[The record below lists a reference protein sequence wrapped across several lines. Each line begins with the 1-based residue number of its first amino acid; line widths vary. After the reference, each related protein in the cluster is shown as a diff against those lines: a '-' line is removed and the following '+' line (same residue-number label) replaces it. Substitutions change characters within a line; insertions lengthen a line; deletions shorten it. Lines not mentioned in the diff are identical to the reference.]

1 MARFLKN
8 RSMVQGKSP
17 GELTFVGKQKVEHPS
32 IRMIQYNQYTLQEQE
47 FSSLREAKEA
57 CDEECV
63 TWIDIVGLHETNVIA
78 SAEQLFGL
86 HPLTLEDIV
95 NTGQRPKVEEF
106 DSYISVMIKMM
117 RWEPTDGKIHSEQL
131 AIVWG
136 SRVLLTFQERA
147 GDVFDSVRERIRTGK
162 GRVRRS
168 GPDYLAYTLIDSIM
182 DNYLLL
188 IERLGE
194 EIEALE
200 PIFSDEPS
208 PVTLQKINQNQREL
222 HFLRASI
229 RPARDALRE
238 LGRLETDLITTSTYI
253 FLRDL
258 NDLGTQAVE
267 TMDTYR
273 EMLKDQLDSHTASTG
288 NRLNEIMKFLTV
300 FSAVFIPLS
309 LLSGIYGTNFE
320 VMPELAYRYAY
331 LFFWIALVVI
341 ASSMII
347 LFKRKRWL

>member
-8 RSMVQGKSP
+8 RSTVQGKSP
-17 GELTFVGKQKVEHPS
+17 GELTFVGRQKVEHPS
-32 IRMIQYNQYTLQEQE
+32 IRVIQYNQYTLQERE

-57 CDEECV
+57 CDEESV
-63 TWIDIVGLHETNVIA
+63 TWIDIVGLHETDIIA
-78 SAEQLFGL
+78 SAEHLFGL

-95 NTGQRPKVEEF
+95 NTGQRPKVEDF
-106 DSYISVMIKMM
+106 DSYISIMIKMM
-117 RWEPTDGKIHSEQL
+117 RWEPTDEKIHSEQL

-136 SRVLLTFQERA
+136 PHVLLTFQERP
-147 GDVFDSVRERIRTGK
+147 GDVFNAVRERLRSGK

-168 GPDYLAYTLIDSIM
+168 GPDYLAYSLIDSIM

-208 PVTLQKINQNQREL
+208 PVTLKKINQNQREL

-238 LGRLETDLITTSTYI
+238 LGRLETDLITSSTYL

-288 NRLNEIMKFLTV
+288 NRLNEVMKFLTV

-320 VMPELAYRYAY
+320 VMPELTYRYAY
-331 LFFWIALVVI
+331 LFFWIALVII
-341 ASSMII
+341 ASSMIF